1 MEIYSIHIENMA
13 SDDESIS
20 VCVRLRPK
28 NQFKTNADNDCK
40 CETYVKPSK
49 VSLKTR
55 FTQFVKHLIIS
66 FIEIMRQKSKQI
78 CFTLALIITLLAA
91 IQNRFVF
98 TIVLIFN
105 Y

>member
-20 VCVRLRPK
+20 VSVRLRPK
-28 NQFKTNADNDCK
+28 HHFKTNADNDCK
-40 CETYVKPSK
+40 HETYVKSSK

-91 IQNRFVF
+91 IHNRFVS
-98 TIVLIFN
+98 TIVLII
-105 Y
+105 